1 MLEGFLLAMPTS
13 VLQSN
18 EQTSGLSRVSLC
30 SALQRGLG
38 SHKETNADANGCY
51 HQLTFSMTSLSNNH
65 NICHEVSLWD
75 PMAASLR
82 CGEQKPQCE
91 PPTVFTSSALSV
103 PHGLHRARPSVPS
116 LHESSYSLGR
126 GGKGGGRSVR
136 AGQISSH
143 QASQWPSCAAISTF
157 IPLLSPSSF
166 FPPLP
171 LLITSLWANQQQ
183 EEQGC
188 APLSLSVWHVA
199 GSVRVPW
206 LALTL
211 HQVSEKPALR
221 SLFQSAH
228 FYVCIHEMQ
237 IRYSR
242 PSYTHCEQHILCLYF
257 DVNGRQLFTGKS
269 VSEAVCSG
277 WRCSRFIIPKLN
289 SSHVCGIS
297 RGQLMFPINFLRGFL
312 FPRFQQLGPFVF
324 VHGWVDL

>member
-75 PMAASLR
+75 PLAASLR

-126 GGKGGGRSVR
+126 GGKGGGPERPCWSDLIPPGLTMAELCCYINIYSSLVSLLFFSPPATFNHFPLGQSATGRARLFTAVFVSVTCRWFCAGAMTRSDPASSVR
-136 AGQISSH
+136 EACSAVLISVCPFLCVHSWDADKILPSIIYSLRAAH
-143 QASQWPSCAAISTF
+143 PVPIFWCEWQAVVYRQVCF
-157 IPLLSPSSF
+157 R
-166 FPPLP
+166 
-171 LLITSLWANQQQ
+171 
-183 EEQGC
+183 
-188 APLSLSVWHVA
+188 
-199 GSVRVPW
+199 GSVLGLKVQQIYYSKAKFFTCMWDQPG
-206 LALTL
+206 TT
-211 HQVSEKPALR
+211 HVS
-221 SLFQSAH
+221 
-228 FYVCIHEMQ
+228 Y
-237 IRYSR
+237 
-242 PSYTHCEQHILCLYF
+242 
-257 DVNGRQLFTGKS
+257 
-269 VSEAVCSG
+269 
-277 WRCSRFIIPKLN
+277 
-289 SSHVCGIS
+289 
-297 RGQLMFPINFLRGFL
+297 
-312 FPRFQQLGPFVF
+312 
-324 VHGWVDL
+324 